1 MPAQGPDR
9 LLRDRRDMRTF
20 PAGAMAHDRLTKRIG
35 SIVKKS
41 MFSWRGSVAGLAGS
55 LLLIANA
62 SADEACGLC
71 VNQIVTN
78 SELATCFL
86 DQYDQIAK
94 SGNGAVV
101 VDLSNCASRG
111 VVEALPSPNKGA
123 AEPDVQFMI
132 SRLQLECLKKK
143 LEAPGIVLDPSA
155 VIELDSCQ

>member
-1 MPAQGPDR
+1 M
-9 LLRDRRDMRTF
+9 
-20 PAGAMAHDRLTKRIG
+20 KN
-35 SIVKKS
+35 SI
-41 MFSWRGSVAGLAGS
+41 FSWRGAVAGLAGG

-71 VNQIVTN
+71 VKQIVTN

-94 SGNGAVV
+94 SSSGAVV

-111 VVEALPSPNKGA
+111 VVEALPSPNKGV

-155 VIELDSCQ
+155 IIDLDSCQ